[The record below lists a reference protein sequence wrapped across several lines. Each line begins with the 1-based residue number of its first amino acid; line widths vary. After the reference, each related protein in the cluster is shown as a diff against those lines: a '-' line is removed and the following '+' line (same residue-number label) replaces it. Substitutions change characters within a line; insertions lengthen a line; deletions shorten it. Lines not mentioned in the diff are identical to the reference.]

1 MGAGIG
7 LFATDTRTFFG
18 HRTFHQ
24 ENDERHHEH
33 HDGEQPKTIEIGQCR
48 CLLMTQ
54 VLQRLPRQL
63 LRGGWISGLLE
74 ETRLRLLEKGL
85 YGSSE
90 LRISEVAGKSGRA
103 SRTA

>member
-1 MGAGIG
+1 
-7 LFATDTRTFFG
+7 
-18 HRTFHQ
+18 
-24 ENDERHHEH
+24 
-33 HDGEQPKTIEIGQCR
+33 
-48 CLLMTQ
+48 MTQ

-74 ETRLRLLEKGL
+74 ETRLRLLKKGL

-103 SRTA
+103 SRTAGSWRVISRRWFAVVCPPVDTRQ

>member
-1 MGAGIG
+1 
-7 LFATDTRTFFG
+7 
-18 HRTFHQ
+18 
-24 ENDERHHEH
+24 
-33 HDGEQPKTIEIGQCR
+33 
-48 CLLMTQ
+48 MTQ

-74 ETRLRLLEKGL
+74 ETRLRLLKKGL

-103 SRTA
+103 SRHGRFMARDLAALVRCSLPAG